1 MQKLTQFFIF
11 MCCLALSSHSAA
23 FSINQ
28 LSQDQATNSLKQL
41 LEQGSDIAIKQLGQ
55 NGGFSQSPKWRIELP
70 NALQKPAKLMR
81 TFGQGKYVNEL
92 EDSLNTAAEQAIPHA
107 KELLL
112 NAISKIRLEDAK
124 QILSA
129 HPTAATDFLKRTSE
143 AELRARFL
151 PIVQQQTNQSVLSQ
165 QYSQVASK
173 AKKFGFSSD
182 KVTSI
187 EDYVTEQAITALFAV
202 LAEQESA
209 LRANPKQ
216 AAGSLLKQ
224 VLEGLR

>member
-1 MQKLTQFFIF
+1 M
-11 MCCLALSSHSAA
+11 
-23 FSINQ
+23 
-28 LSQDQATNSLKQL
+28 
-41 LEQGSDIAIKQLGQ
+41 
-55 NGGFSQSPKWRIELP
+55 
-70 NALQKPAKLMR
+70 
-81 TFGQGKYVNEL
+81 
-92 EDSLNTAAEQAIPHA
+92 
-107 KELLL
+107 
-112 NAISKIRLEDAK
+112 
-124 QILSA
+124 
-129 HPTAATDFLKRTSE
+129 
-143 AELRARFL
+143 RARFL

>member
-11 MCCLALSSHSAA
+11 MCCLALSSNSAA

-28 LSQDQATNSLKQL
+28 LSQVQATNSLKQL

-55 NGGFSQSPKWRIELP
+55 NGGFSQSPKWRIKLP

-81 TFGQGKYVNEL
+81 TFGQGTYVNEL

-112 NAISKIRLEDAK
+112 NAIIKIRLEDAK

-143 AELRARFL
+143 ADLRARFL
-151 PIVQQQTNQSVLSQ
+151 PIVQQQTNLSVLSQ

-216 AAGSLLKQ
+216 AAASLLKQ